1 MAKLKST
8 VFERGDHVYMVSPV
22 SPFEP
27 SDAEI
32 EEFAFA
38 QELKK
43 GAPNPNIK
51 WLQGQYVEADA
62 PNKNGQQWTAGEI
75 AIKSLTPMFMPVTV
89 MHDPRTAVGLIADTK
104 LLTPEKDSVP
114 RARIDNSLAIW
125 AHRFPEVAEEIDANY
140 QQGSLMQSMEAISP
154 AYSCAEC
161 GQVFQKLPGRAERAN
176 WCEHLSEAAGAGARI
191 LLNVVFTGTGLIFG
205 TRGKEGA
212 NPNAH
217 LDVFQAEVAEF
228 HEKAHKETGRAGTKR
243 SDRPKRRRKTSMDP
257 IEISHSE
264 YAELQKR
271 PSQEEL
277 AAEKKR
283 ADEAIEKAGKLEKD
297 LETAEAAQKKAEGE
311 RDEKAEKLKEAEEE
325 KATFELRQE
334 RVGKLGEG
342 FMHKLGENTKRNLTE
357 QAGTM
362 KDEEWDAR
370 LAEVEELASTK
381 RDAKLENKGGGA
393 AEEDKDKKPPT
404 NSNGNGSGDEFS
416 EEELASTVVIGGD
429 GEEHG
434 GGGGSEPSL
443 TQRSS
448 VMRGLISGRKETAK
462 TE

>member
-8 VFERGDHVYMVSPV
+8 VFERGDHIFMVSPV
-22 SPFEP
+22 SPISP
-27 SDAEI
+27 SDTEI

-51 WLQGQYVEADA
+51 WLQGQYVEADT
-62 PNKNGQQWTAGEI
+62 PNKNGQQWTAGEV

-114 RARIDNSLAIW
+114 RSRIDNTLAIW
-125 AHRFPEVAEEIDANY
+125 GHRFPEVAEEIDANY
-140 QQGSLMQSMEAISP
+140 EQGTLMQSMEAISP
-154 AYSCAEC
+154 AYACGEC
-161 GQVFQKLPGRAERAN
+161 GQVFQKLPEQAERAN
-176 WCEHLSEAAGAGARI
+176 WCEHLLGKNGDATRT

-228 HEKAHKETGRAGTKR
+228 HEKAHKETGRTRKR
-243 SDRPKRRRKTSMDP
+243 SDKTKRRKTSMDP
-257 IEISHSE
+257 IEISREE
-264 YAELQKR
+264 YASLQKR
-271 PSQEEL
+271 PSEE
-277 AAEKKR
+277 AFATEKQR
-283 ADEAIEKAGKLEKD
+283 ADKAIEDLGKVQKE
-297 LETAEAAQKKAEGE
+297 LETAETAQKAAETE

-325 KATFELRQE
+325 KATIELRQE
-334 RVGKLGEG
+334 RIGKLGDG
-342 FMHKLGENTKRNLTE
+342 FMHKLGENTKKNLTE

-381 RDAKLENKGGGA
+381 RDAKLENKGGA
-393 AEEDKDKKPPT
+393 AEEGKKTPPT
-404 NSNGNGSGDEFS
+404 NSNGNSSADEFS
-416 EEELASTVVIGGD
+416 EEELASTVIVGGEGED
-429 GEEHG
+429 GP

-448 VMRGLISGRKETAK
+448 VMRGLIPGRKETAK